1 MRIAITMALALAL
14 AACDDCRPASFRCN
28 GEVLEI
34 CTSDGR
40 HWQHHTDCAAIW
52 SPESGDQW
60 TCCETSDAGEDECLP
75 ATECPAE

>member
-1 MRIAITMALALAL
+1 MKIFALLPL
-14 AACDDCRPASFRCN
+14 VVFLVCCDDCKPSSFRCN

-40 HWQHHTDCAAIW
+40 HWQQHTDCSAIW
-52 SPESGDQW
+52 SPQSMEQW

-75 ATECPAE
+75 AVECPEE